1 MALTTN
7 QIMNLSLKEFNKLSE
22 SDLRAA
28 TSTLRSTARKRYE
41 RLIESGI
48 YSPAV
53 ESLHKSSVGKAAVL
67 PTVRGMDK
75 TQLINEFKR
84 YKQFLSMKTST
95 VSGTKRSQA
104 NIRRETENIVG
115 RKLSESEVVDVWKI
129 TGELIDGGIGGV
141 MNYKQVAETVST
153 IMEEQPQLNDAELKN
168 EARKRLTE
176 IYEREQVASQ
186 IYTSQFMQ

>member
-1 MALTTN
+1 MALTTT

-22 SDLRAA
+22 SDLRAS

-41 RLIESGI
+41 RLIESEI

-67 PTVRGMDK
+67 PTVKGMDK